1 LSVSEDGGKVLVHC
15 GANCSQDAVLD
26 ALRERGLWETR
37 AERRRN
43 GRSNGRNNIVATY
56 TYRDEGGIALFEV
69 CRTANKAFPQRRPGA
84 SEWGIEGVRRVL
96 YRLPELLAADPTEI
110 VYICEGEKDADRLAA
125 LGFVSTTSPMG
136 AGNWRSE
143 YADFLR
149 GRKVIIPPDNDADGR
164 KYAQD
169 VAASLHGVAA
179 DVRILELP
187 ELPERGDVSDWLAAG
202 GSVDKLRELA
212 EVAPVWEREP
222 IPGGAELLD
231 DIVQIVVSYVVLTRE
246 QADATALWLLHTYAI
261 DAADA
266 TPYLH
271 VTSPEKRSGKTR
283 LLEVLDLLAARPWFT
298 GRVTAAVLQRRL
310 ERDHPSLLLD
320 ETDAAFKKESEY
332 SEALRAILNAGH
344 RRGCKAWLCVKKGG
358 DIELVGFD
366 VFGPKALAGIG
377 KLPETVADRSIKIV
391 LRRRAPSE
399 PVTRFRRREVEEEAR
414 PIRERLERW
423 AAANVEA
430 LRALRP
436 HIPDY
441 IDDRAI
447 DGWEPLFAIAD
458 AAGGDWPQRSRMVA
472 LALSH
477 VDVRDDESVG
487 VRLLADIQA
496 LFHARPA
503 DRLPTAELLT
513 ALNALDESPWG
524 DWSGKPLTPRGLA
537 RLLRPFAIKPG
548 TIRLADG
555 QTPKGY
561 VAGDFADAWGRY
573 LPSLENPPQAPQAP
587 QTPDSDSADVAD
599 VADVAVTTGI
609 GEEVRCHVCGGIE
622 FYYRADGTGPVCAR
636 CHPNPEVLAEAWRRD
651 KGVDHD

>member
-1 LSVSEDGGKVLVHC
+1 VIG
-15 GANCSQDAVLD
+15 
-26 ALRERGLWETR
+26 ALRERGLWPE
-37 AERRRN
+37 AKAN
-43 GRSNGRNNIVATY
+43 SNGKPIAV
-56 TYRDEGGIALFEV
+56 YRYEDKGEALLFEV
-69 CRTANKAFPQRRPGA
+69 VKYPPKRFAQRRPDGN
-84 SEWGIEGVRRVL
+84 GGHVYNLDGVRPIL
-96 YRLPELLAADPTEI
+96 YRLPQLVAADPAEL
-110 VYICEGEKDADRLAA
+110 VFVAEGEKDADATAA
-125 LGFVSTTSPMG
+125 MGFVSTTSPMG
-136 AGNWRSE
+136 AGKWRAE
-143 YADFLR
+143 YADTLA
-149 GRKVIIPPDNDADGR
+149 GRKVVVLPDNDGPGR
-164 KYAQD
+164 SHAQD

-179 DVRILELP
+179 EVRVLELP
-187 ELPERGDVSDWLAAG
+187 GLAEHGDASDWLDNG
-202 GSVDKLRELA
+202 GTAEALRELA
-212 EVAPVWEREP
+212 DAAPIWQPEP
-222 IPGGAELLD
+222 VPDGAALLAD
-231 DIVQIVVSYVVLTRE
+231 LTAFIRQYVVLSPD
-246 QADATALWLLHTYAI
+246 QASATALWVIHTYAV

-271 VTSPEKRSGKTR
+271 ITSPEKRSGKTR
-283 LLEVLDLLAARPWFT
+283 LLETLDILAARPWFT

-377 KLPETVADRSIKIV
+377 KLPETVADRSIRII

-399 PVTRFRRREVEEEAR
+399 SVTRFRRREAEEEAASL
-414 PIRERLERW
+414 RERAERW
-423 AAANVEA
+423 AAAHVEA

-447 DGWEPLFAIAD
+447 DGWEPLFALAD
-458 AAGGDWPQRSRMVA
+458 TAGGDWPQRSRMVA

-477 VDVRDDESVG
+477 ADVRDDESVG

-496 LFHARPA
+496 LFDDRNA

-513 ALNALDESPWG
+513 ALNAIEESAWG
-524 DWSGKPLTPRGLA
+524 DWKGKPLTPRGLA

-561 VAGDFADAWGRY
+561 IAGDFADAWGRY
-573 LPSLENPPQAPQAP
+573 LPSPDNPPQAPQAP
-587 QTPDSDSADVAD
+587 QAPDSDSADVAD
-599 VADVAVTTGI
+599 VADVAVTAGI
-609 GEEVRCHVCGGIE
+609 QEHPSPLVQAALDMGATLVEPEPPELTETHCPVCGGVE
-622 FYYRADGTGPVCAR
+622 WWMRPDGTGPVCAR
-636 CHPNPEVLAEAWRRD
+636 CSPNPEELAEAWRHG
-651 KGVDHD
+651 KGEHHG